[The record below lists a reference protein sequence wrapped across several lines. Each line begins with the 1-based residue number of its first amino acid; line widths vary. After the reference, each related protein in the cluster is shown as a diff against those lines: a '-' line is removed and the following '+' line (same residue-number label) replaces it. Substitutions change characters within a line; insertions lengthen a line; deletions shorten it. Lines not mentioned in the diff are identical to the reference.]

1 MTESEMQAIQRRIER
16 LTQRIDRLNAGAPTV
31 SNKNSLSKLQA
42 ERAALMREY
51 EQAGLSGGFEGGLN
65 EAPDTIGDGY
75 TY

>member
-1 MTESEMQAIQRRIER
+1 MTEIDMQTMQRRIER
-16 LTQRIDRLNAGAPTV
+16 LDRQLSRLSISAP
-31 SNKNSLSKLQA
+31 KNERRKLQE
-42 ERAALMREY
+42 ERAALLREY